1 MHIDFNEL
9 IWAIINFLV
18 FLAILYK
25 FLYNPVLKVLDKRKE
40 EITANLTHA
49 ESSKKEAEDLFE
61 QYKRQLD
68 DARHEAHEIINTANK
83 TAEDA
88 KNEILAQAREE
99 AVQISEKARQE
110 IEREKE
116 KALQEVRDEI
126 ATLAV
131 MAAGK
136 VLEKSITKEDHEKM
150 VREFVAEVGDVQ

>member
-1 MHIDFNEL
+1 MHIDLNEL

-18 FLAILYK
+18 LLAILYK
-25 FLYNPVLKVLDKRKE
+25 FLYNPILKVLDKRKE
-40 EITANLTHA
+40 EIAANLTHA
-49 ESSKKEAEDLFE
+49 ETSKKEAEDLFDE
-61 QYKRQLD
+61 YKQQLE
-68 DARHEAHEIINTANK
+68 DARHEAHEIVNMANK

-88 KNEILAQAREE
+88 KNDILAQAREE
-99 AVQISEKARQE
+99 AGQISEKARQE